1 MRKLIWVA
9 VILLVS
15 VAPAMAQV
23 RARAS
28 VFVAGSFV
36 AGSREFLMNSNNAVR
51 TEYANSGKFGFRVG
65 ADLNRNWAAEA
76 AYSYGGNNLRAI
88 NLNPPRREREFETKV
103 HQFLM
108 NGSYYLADSDQNWR
122 PFGTFGI
129 GFYRFSPTEDGKG
142 VAADNFLIGPTRI
155 SSSTKFGMNL
165 GGGVEGKLAAPFG
178 LRFDVRD
185 HLMGIP
191 RFGLPETPLN
201 PGGAFYPV
209 SGLMNNLE
217 LGVGVVIYFR

>member
-122 PFGTFGI
+122 PSSGSVARGRS
-129 GFYRFSPTEDGKG
+129 GDCRQLENYSEKNSLDWCGPCRFLS
-142 VAADNFLIGPTRI
+142 IQ
-155 SSSTKFGMNL
+155 
-165 GGGVEGKLAAPFG
+165 
-178 LRFDVRD
+178 
-185 HLMGIP
+185 
-191 RFGLPETPLN
+191 
-201 PGGAFYPV
+201 
-209 SGLMNNLE
+209 
-217 LGVGVVIYFR
+217 